1 MNLLTEKISKLYT
14 AYLLPCVCS
23 SMITGIYT
31 IVDMI
36 VVGQYEGPGGTA
48 ALAVMSPMWIL
59 LCCAGLLF
67 GIGGSVLLSNDRGM
81 GLSGNTWFSSSFIG
95 LAIVCTGIWVAVCS
109 FDTQMLRFFGAND
122 EILPLASAYLG
133 IIKYCIPLYPLCT
146 WLSAFLR
153 NDGNPNLAAAG
164 VLAGGLFNIFGD
176 VYFTFTLDM
185 GIRGAALASVLGQ
198 AIAVVIQ
205 LDHFMGRRNRLK
217 FTRTKHLADDIRQIC
232 AVGFPSFIIDVSM
245 GSLGVFFNNRI
256 MGLMGPVGLAVY
268 GIANNMM
275 LGLQYAAYGISNAA
289 QPIFSANYGARN
301 HERVKQTFAMGMK
314 ICLLFGVASA
324 LLCMLMPERIIRIF
338 MTPTRTVSELAP
350 AALRVYFLSF
360 ALLFA
365 NVLCSYF
372 LQSVRRENLS
382 SMLSI
387 LRGFVISG
395 ILILAMPALWGS
407 FAIWWVMP
415 ITELLIFIISI
426 SIVRGYNRKNT
437 LTAITSE

>member
-1 MNLLTEKISKLYT
+1 MNLLTEKISRLYA

-23 SMITGIYT
+23 SMVTGIYT

-36 VVGQYEGPGGTA
+36 AVGRYEGPGGTA

-81 GLSGNTWFSSSFIG
+81 GLNGNTWFSSSLIG
-95 LAIVCTGIWVAVCS
+95 LVVVVGIIWVIVGI
-109 FDTQMLRFFGAND
+109 FDEQMLRFFGAND
-122 EILPLASAYLG
+122 EILPLASAYLD

-153 NDGNPNLAAAG
+153 NDGNPNLAAVG

-198 AIAVVIQ
+198 VIAVAIQ
-205 LDHFMGRRNRLK
+205 LAHFAGKRNKLR
-217 FTRTKHLADDIRQIC
+217 FVRTTHFIDDMRQIC
-232 AVGFPSFIIDVSM
+232 AVGFPSFIIDVSL

-268 GIANNMM
+268 GVANNMM

-289 QPIFSANYGARN
+289 QPIFSANHGARN
-301 HERVKQTFAMGMK
+301 HERVMQTFKMGMK
-314 ICLLFGVASA
+314 ICGLFGIASA
-324 LLCMLMPERIIRIF
+324 LFCMLIPETIIRIF
-338 MTPTRTVSELAP
+338 MTPTQAVLELAP

-372 LQSVRRENLS
+372 LQSVRREYLS
-382 SMLSI
+382 SLLSI

-395 ILILAMPALWGS
+395 ILILALPALWGS

-415 ITELLIFIISI
+415 ITELSVFIVSI
-426 SIVRGYNRKNT
+426 SIIRDCNRKNT
-437 LTAITSE
+437 QE